1 MELINVCFRFVI
13 TQCWNNLAS
22 KPGLSRERRLGLT
35 LAHAG
40 LSITVTSVTD
50 IAAFGVGAVTLMPG
64 LQSFCVCTAAALAAI
79 FLLSVTWFVAW
90 MWVDECRVAT
100 GRNSIL
106 PCIRHQSDAKSAED
120 SAPSLFFSTYLSSLS
135 SMPMAA
141 IVVLTSLGLGA
152 VGIWGSMNILQQ
164 FDPTLLLAS
173 DSYLRAWL
181 DTRDS
186 QFPSNGWEAEVSSF
200 SIDRSDFKLKA
211 DYDAW
216 QVYTGAW
223 DSSHLEG
230 WSRLHAGLKHLEEE
244 GEHIKAFDCWWTE
257 LEAKLASENRT
268 WEEMSDEGFGHN
280 ISSLLFSPLGA
291 RFKPDFKFD
300 KPLECGSPAPQI
312 LATRCRVT
320 YQIFSGPHEHSPARH
335 TVEAIIK
342 DSGLPAAFSHSLVYA
357 AWETDE
363 IIGGELWRNLGLAL
377 LAVLVVTLLL
387 LGSVRLCI
395 LVLAT
400 VLLTLVD
407 LIGFLHFWGITIDII
422 SCINVILAVGFCVD
436 YSCHIAHRLH

>member
-1 MELINVCFRFVI
+1 M
-13 TQCWNNLAS
+13 
-22 KPGLSRERRLGLT
+22 KLS
-35 LAHAG
+35 
-40 LSITVTSVTD
+40 
-50 IAAFGVGAVTLMPG
+50 
-64 LQSFCVCTAAALAAI
+64 
-79 FLLSVTWFVAW
+79 
-90 MWVDECRVAT
+90 
-100 GRNSIL
+100 SIL
-106 PCIRHQSDAKSAED
+106 YIAC
-120 SAPSLFFSTYLSSLS
+120 
-135 SMPMAA
+135 
-141 IVVLTSLGLGA
+141 
-152 VGIWGSMNILQQ
+152 
-164 FDPTLLLAS
+164 
-173 DSYLRAWL
+173 
-181 DTRDS
+181 
-186 QFPSNGWEAEVSSF
+186 
-200 SIDRSDFKLKA
+200 
-211 DYDAW
+211 

-223 DSSHLEG
+223 DSSHLDG

-268 WEEMSDEGFGHN
+268 WEELRGEGFSHN

-291 RFKPDFKFD
+291 RFKPDFKFE

-377 LAVLVVTLLL
+377 LAVLIVTLLL
-387 LGSVRLCI
+387 LGSLRLCV

-436 YSCHIAHRLH
+436 YSCHIAHRLFLKFISQSDH